1 MSTDAGRQHE
11 MELALNS
18 LISTLLD
25 SQKGFADIGEH
36 LKDETLKRYFLAES
50 LKRASF
56 RGDLE
61 EILHQNGV
69 HDIKESGT
77 TGGTIHRV
85 WGDLK
90 AKLGGGDHTL
100 LRDRRAG
107 RRRSQE
113 GLRRR
118 ARPGSAAARAPTYR
132 GTAGPRSYLARLRSQ
147 PSRRACSEVT
157 DRRLISSVLISC
169 VIQPEHDH
177 RSHQAINSEQ
187 VPAALFQPTA
197 EPLQRHQPGQERKHR
212 AEQTSSPCCHADR
225 SAFQPLQ
232 LHATPSP
239 VAGPR
244 VPPLAGS
251 APRPAQS

>member
-1 MSTDAGRQHE
+1 LPSAEENRAQPTDPAPTALQNSTRLRSSMPTDSGKQHE
-11 MELALNS
+11 MQLALNS

-77 TGGTIHRV
+77 TAGTIHRV

-100 LRDRRAG
+100 L
-107 RRRSQE
+107 E
-113 GLRRR
+113 
-118 ARPGSAAARAPTYR
+118 
-132 GTAGPRSYLARLRSQ
+132 
-147 PSRRACSEVT
+147 
-157 DRRLISSVLISC
+157 
-169 VIQPEHDH
+169 
-177 RSHQAINSEQ
+177 
-187 VPAALFQPTA
+187 TA
-197 EPLQRHQPGQERKHR
+197 EQGEDEAKKAYADALNQDLPLPVRQLV
-212 AEQTSSPCCHADR
+212 AEQQAHVLTSHDYVKSHRDA
-225 SAFQPLQ
+225 L
-232 LHATPSP
+232 ATK
-239 VAGPR
+239 
-244 VPPLAGS
+244 
-251 APRPAQS
+251 